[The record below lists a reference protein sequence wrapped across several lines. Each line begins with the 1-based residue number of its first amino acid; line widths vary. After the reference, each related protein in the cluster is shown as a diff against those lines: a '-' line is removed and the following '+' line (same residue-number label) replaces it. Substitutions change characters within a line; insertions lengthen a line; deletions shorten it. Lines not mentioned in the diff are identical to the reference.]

1 MLNFEV
7 EILAREIIK
16 PSSTQIHGMKPFNLT
31 FFDQLTSEIY
41 TTNILFYSI
50 NNIFVD
56 SFNGGIP
63 FFSARAGCRLS
74 EFLKHHELRS
84 LNKLIPC
91 PPFSREFKSDLA
103 PFVCQATIFSCG
115 GIAIGFAASHK
126 LLSASKVFPPRNEVP
141 KYYLSTKENLWFPE
155 SNNYITKRFTFDA
168 ESINDLRAIAKC
180 DLGVQ
185 TLSGFIWKCFI
196 AASWTILASSK
207 PSIVVKAVDLRPRM
221 NPPLLHN
228 SIGNLF
234 WWASC
239 IADIADET
247 STELFELVRLMRE
260 SVEALDDEFL
270 NSLHGEQGFEAI
282 GDLINQL
289 EAMFSF
295 EKPDILV
302 FTSWCNFRIYE
313 IDLGWGKPEWVT
325 TPFGEVGYDFRNLI
339 LFARRKCGKGIE
351 AWLTLDEKRI
361 FFVGERY

>member
-1 MLNFEV
+1 
-7 EILAREIIK
+7 
-16 PSSTQIHGMKPFNLT
+16 MK
-31 FFDQLTSEIY
+31 
-41 TTNILFYSI
+41 
-50 NNIFVD
+50 FVD
-56 SFNGGIP
+56 ILDHLYINVP
-63 FFSARAGCRLS
+63 FLEAIDQMLIYVK
-74 EFLKHHELRS
+74 FLKDIVIKKRKIE
-84 LNKLIPC
+84 KY
-91 PPFSREFKSDLA
+91 E
-103 PFVCQATIFSCG
+103 T
-115 GIAIGFAASHK
+115 IAITKECYFVLSK
-126 LLSASKVFPPRNEVP
+126 LPPKRKDPGSFLITHSIGDNYMERALCDHRFSLSASKVFPPRNEVP